1 MLCTVKTF
9 TLLCPHPHDAE
20 NLTTPIYFLKYD
32 DRVLSLS
39 FLARAPD
46 CKPNDA
52 SSSITFPK
60 LKVNTPTP
68 PITPMANNIGTYTG
82 GNSSITNSVGGS
94 AVLAAKVMRG
104 VSNSS
109 SDAVRVDIHPVTS
122 ARC

>member
-9 TLLCPHPHDAE
+9 TQLCPHPHYAE

-46 CKPNDA
+46 CKPND
-52 SSSITFPK
+52 PK

-94 AVLAAKVMRG
+94 VVLAAKVMRG